1 MRLVTYESDG
11 KRKVGA
17 QVDDQIV
24 DLAAGNE
31 CIPGN
36 MRCFLGGGEETLA
49 AAKAVV
55 DSGEHRVAAS
65 SVTIKAPIYNP
76 EKVICVGLNY
86 ADHAAESGMEPP
98 PEPVLFCKFPN
109 AIIGPN
115 EAIQLPHESNEP
127 DYEVEMVIVIGKAG
141 RRISKEDAM
150 DYVAGYTVGHDVSA
164 RDWQLKKPG
173 GQWMMGKTF
182 DTFAPLGPAIVT
194 PDEISDPHN
203 LGIRLILNGE
213 TMQDSTTEQLI
224 FKTDELIAYISQ
236 VVTFQPGDLIFTGTP
251 PGVGFA
257 KKPPL
262 FLKAGDHCVCEVDE
276 IGRLENPVV

>member
-1 MRLVTYESDG
+1 MKLVTYEIDG

-17 QVDDQIV
+17 QVDGEVV
-24 DLAAGNE
+24 DLTAGDE
-31 CIPGN
+31 SIPGN
-36 MRCFLGGGEETLA
+36 MRCFLGGGEATLA
-49 AAKAVV
+49 AAKAVI
-55 DSGEHRVAAS
+55 DSGEHRVADSA
-65 SVTIKAPIYNP
+65 VTIKAPIYNP

-86 ADHAAESGMEPP
+86 ADHAAESGMAPP

-115 EAIQLPHESNEP
+115 EVIQLPHESNEP

-141 RRISKEDAM
+141 RRIAKENAM
-150 DYVAGYTVGHDVSA
+150 QHVAGYTVGHDVSA

-182 DTFAPLGPAIVT
+182 DTFAPIGPAIVT

-203 LGIRLILNGE
+203 LGIRLFLNGVA
-213 TMQDSTTEQLI
+213 MQDSTTAQLI

-236 VVTFQPGDLIFTGTP
+236 VVTLQPGDLIFTGTP

-276 IGRLENPVV
+276 IGRLENPVE